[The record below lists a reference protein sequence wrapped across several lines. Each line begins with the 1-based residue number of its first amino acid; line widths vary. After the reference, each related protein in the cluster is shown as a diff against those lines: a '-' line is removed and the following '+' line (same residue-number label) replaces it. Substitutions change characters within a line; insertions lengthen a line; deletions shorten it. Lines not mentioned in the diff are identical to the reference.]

1 MSQRFSAAVLAVVAV
16 PVLLAG
22 CGREEGVSARNTV
35 TVTEVVDA
43 ETGQD
48 DAGTTPEPETV
59 TVTEEPQAHPMTLED
74 IYNAKVP
81 AMCMHEAGTLV
92 NGELLGIPEGHGM
105 QQLDTTVPYAIGD
118 FTGDGVDDIVVQF
131 VCNAGG
137 VSWPNQIVAYSDNEP
152 LGLLDVHSAGI
163 NPARGPQTGLEI
175 TGAGTIRVTG
185 GAITSQDPACCPTGD
200 YMAEFAYGNGQFTV
214 LATSGNYS

>member
-1 MSQRFSAAVLAVVAV
+1 MRQRFSAAVLAVLAV

-22 CGREEGVSARNTV
+22 CGREGGASAPNTV

-48 DAGTTPEPETV
+48 DAGATPEPETV

-74 IYNAKVP
+74 VYSAKVP

-92 NGELLGIPEGHGM
+92 NGELPGIPEGRGM
-105 QQLDTTVPYAIGD
+105 QQIDSTAPYAIGD
-118 FTGDGVDDIVVQF
+118 VTGDGVDDIAVQF
-131 VCNAGG
+131 ACSAGG
-137 VSWPNQIVAYSDNEP
+137 VGWPNQIVVYSDNEP
-152 LGLLDVHSAGI
+152 LGLLDVSSAGI
-163 NPARGPQTGLEI
+163 SPARGTQTGLEI
-175 TGAGTIRVTG
+175 TGAGTIRLTG

-200 YMAEFAYGNGQFTV
+200 YMAEFAYDNGQFTI